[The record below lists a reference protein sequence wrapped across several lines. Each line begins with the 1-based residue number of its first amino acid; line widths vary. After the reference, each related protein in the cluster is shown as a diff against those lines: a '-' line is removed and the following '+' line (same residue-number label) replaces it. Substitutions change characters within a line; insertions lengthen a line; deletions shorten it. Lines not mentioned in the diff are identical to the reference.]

1 MSSKNCAFKTQNE
14 KRYGSVEKMYIHFYT
29 VATGSDTQ
37 DIFWYCNDTENI
49 ELFSD
54 IKHYA
59 HTLKSYGHYTTYTG
73 DIFVV
78 KNLHKFKEILILLG
92 AEEVDKSVW
101 PLANDATKEVHTWK
115 VSQTTK
121 FNELFDICFQ
131 DYEITNSFS
140 SEPSLA
146 KNRIEMD
153 ELICNKNTAVHN
165 FNEIIFGKST
175 DKNNHLIEVTFG
187 PVKTFMK
194 FYEFNQLPYRTI
206 KSKLDSTILMD
217 WFNTLVKKSEYQ
229 TACTTI
235 NKLMEFNSKEEDT
248 GPEGEDDE
256 ADDVTV
262 LTEAESSKISH
273 NEWIN
278 LFCDLY
284 LEENKTSDILLSDI
298 YQMYVT
304 ASSWTNTAI
313 VSMATFIK
321 RLRALNKFTIKRR
334 AKGMMVIGY
343 SCLVGQQSE
352 IFQQVKKG
360 QLYKRQLFRYK
371 SDIEIQSI
379 LKNSANEIQNIG
391 HKYTRE
397 VFILLNGTR
406 KLDYQTVAQF
416 ASIPQISTQL
426 PLYAEYIES
435 IIKTTPIYETLPNGT
450 KVRKFN
456 TEVQKPLEDF
466 RELGNKCTLYY
477 PFVLGK
483 NTLSDKTYF
492 TYDIKDISGLPTN
505 GPTAFNEHFGM
516 FTNTKEYHLF
526 EPEKGT
532 PQNYNNAMGTPIADS
547 MTVKTD
553 SKDFI
558 MWTEPSRTVPSFD
571 LRANGKLAQ

>member
-1 MSSKNCAFKTQNE
+1 MSSKISAFKAQNE

-54 IKHYA
+54 IKHYT

-101 PLANDATKEVHTWK
+101 SLANEASKEVHTWK
-115 VSQTTK
+115 VEHTNK

-140 SEPSLA
+140 SEPSLS

-153 ELICNKNTAVHN
+153 ELITNKFSVVHIL
-165 FNEIIFGKST
+165 NETISAKPVNK
-175 DKNNHLIEVTFG
+175 DNQLIEVTFG

-194 FYEFNQLPYRTI
+194 FYEFNQLPYTVV
-206 KSKLDSTILMD
+206 KSKLDNTILIN
-217 WFNTLVKKSEYQ
+217 WFDTLIKKSEYQ

-235 NKLMEFNSKEEDT
+235 KKLMDFNNKEEDN
-248 GPEGEDDE
+248 GPQQDDDE
-256 ADDVTV
+256 ADDATV

-273 NEWIN
+273 DEWIK
-278 LFCDLY
+278 LFCNLY
-284 LEENKTSDILLSDI
+284 MEEDKSSDILLSDI
-298 YQMYVT
+298 YQMYLT
-304 ASSWTNTAI
+304 ASGWTGTATI
-313 VSMATFIK
+313 SMATFIK

-334 AKGMMVIGY
+334 AKGMMIIGY
-343 SCLVGQQSE
+343 RCLVNQQAE
-352 IFQQVKKG
+352 IFQQVKRG
-360 QLYKRQLFRYK
+360 QLYKRQILQYK
-371 SDIEIQSI
+371 SDLEIQTI
-379 LKNSANEIQNIG
+379 LINSTNEIQNIG
-391 HKYTRE
+391 HKYARE
-397 VFILLNGTR
+397 VFILLSGICP
-406 KLDYQTVAQF
+406 LDYQTIAQF

-426 PLYAEYIES
+426 ALYAEYIDS
-435 IIKTTPIYETLPNGT
+435 IIKLTPTYEALPNGT
-450 KVRKFN
+450 RVRKFN

-477 PFVLGK
+477 PFVLGTS
-483 NTLSDKTYF
+483 NIANKTYF
-492 TYDIKDISGLPTN
+492 TYDLKEITGLPT
-505 GPTAFNEHFGM
+505 GPTPFNEHFGM

-532 PQNYNNAMGTPIADS
+532 PQNYNNAMGTPLADS

-553 SKDFI
+553 SKDFSI
-558 MWTEPSRTVPSFD
+558 WKDGCRVVPSFD
-571 LRANGKLAQ
+571 LRATGNYPNK

>member
-1 MSSKNCAFKTQNE
+1 MSSKSSAFKTQNE

-29 VATGSDTQ
+29 FVTTEDTNKL
-37 DIFWYCNDTENI
+37 DIIWYCNDTENI

-59 HTLKSYGHYTTYTG
+59 NTLKSYGYYTTYTG

-92 AEEVDKSVW
+92 ADKINETSW
-101 PLANDATKEVHTWK
+101 PLQGNATKEVNIWQ
-115 VSQTTK
+115 VAQATK

-153 ELICNKNTAVHN
+153 EFIRKFDIDTGFSEKDEHKNQ
-165 FNEIIFGKST
+165 
-175 DKNNHLIEVTFG
+175 LIEVTFG
-187 PVKTFMK
+187 NETEIMK
-194 FYEFNQLPYRTI
+194 FYQFNQLPFTVV
-206 KSKLDSTILMD
+206 KSRLDNTTILN
-217 WFNTLVKKSEYQ
+217 WFDTLVKKSEYQ
-229 TACTTI
+229 TAYTTI
-235 NKLMEFNSKEEDT
+235 KKLIDFNSKEDT
-248 GPEGEDDE
+248 SQQIEEEEDDD
-256 ADDVTV
+256 DDVTV
-262 LTEAESSKISH
+262 MTEQESAKISH
-273 NEWIN
+273 DEWIK
-278 LFCDLY
+278 LFNELY
-284 LEENKTSDILLSDI
+284 LEEDKGSDILLSDT
-298 YQMYVT
+298 YQLYVT
-304 ASSWTNTAI
+304 ASSWTNTAT

-334 AKGMMVIGY
+334 AKGMMIIGY
-343 SCLVGQQSE
+343 KCLVNQQADF
-352 IFQQVKKG
+352 FQQVKKG
-360 QLYKRQLFRYK
+360 QLYKRQILHYK
-371 SDIEIQSI
+371 SDLEIQSI
-379 LKNSANEIQNIG
+379 LKKYSNEIQNIG
-391 HKYTRE
+391 HKYARE
-397 VFILLNGTR
+397 IFILLNDTIQ
-406 KLDYQTVAQF
+406 LDYQTVSQF

-426 PLYAEYIES
+426 PLYAEYIDS
-435 IIKTTPIYETLPNGT
+435 IIKITPIYETLSNGT

-483 NTLSDKTYF
+483 NNITARNYY
-492 TYDIKDISGLPTN
+492 TYDLTEKSGNEVYL

-516 FTNTKEYHLF
+516 FLSSKEYHLF

-532 PQNYNNAMGTPIADS
+532 PQEYNNMIGTPLDS
-547 MTVKTD
+547 VIGVKTD
-553 SKDFI
+553 TKNYTI
-558 MWTEPSRTVPSFD
+558 WKEGTRVVPSFD